1 VKARSPAAPVNRWTR
16 AVVAGVR
23 EVAGSSAASVTGAG
37 SDETLMSHSEEA
49 AVPRLGAGEEPGAA
63 AGRRIQ
69 MIEPLLAKLRGG
81 RLRIVLPNGSAI
93 ASPPSP
99 GGLQATLAIRRW
111 RALRRLAIGGDVG
124 FAEAFID
131 GDWTSPDLVALLR
144 LAARNVEPIRAAT
157 RGVPVFRWADQLR
170 HVLRGNTRRGSRRNI
185 MAHYDL
191 GNAFYALWLDPTMQ
205 YSSALWSEDTPD
217 LETAQKRKLDRV
229 AELLELEGGES
240 VLEIGCGWGALA
252 THLAETRDARV
263 TAITLSP
270 AQLAFARAR
279 AVPDDCA
286 APVDFRL
293 EDYRDVR
300 GRYDRIVSIEMLEA
314 VGEARWLHYFET
326 LARSLNADGR
336 AVLQTITINEAYY
349 EHYRRN
355 PDFIQKHVFP
365 GGFLPSKPA
374 LAAEI
379 ERAGL
384 QILDRQSFG
393 NSYART
399 LAEWRKA
406 FHARWNEAAGL
417 GFDDRFRRLWDYY
430 LAYCE
435 AGFAEG
441 TIDVTLVSI
450 AHA

>member
-1 VKARSPAAPVNRWTR
+1 M
-16 AVVAGVR
+16 GHG
-23 EVAGSSAASVTGAG
+23 EEASVAWFG
-37 SDETLMSHSEEA
+37 EEEA
-49 AVPRLGAGEEPGAA
+49 LPARG
-63 AGRRIQ
+63 GRRIR

-81 RLRIVLPNGSAI
+81 RLHVVLPNGSALV
-93 ASPPSP
+93 SPPSP

-111 RALRRLAIGGDVG
+111 RALRRLALGGDVG

-144 LAARNVEPIRAAT
+144 LAARNVEPLRAAT
-157 RGVPVFRWADQLR
+157 HGVLVLRWADRLR

-205 YSSALWSEDTPD
+205 YSSALWREDTPD

-252 THLAETRDARV
+252 THLAEAKGARV

-270 AQLAFARAR
+270 AQLEFARAR
-279 AVPDDCA
+279 AAPDDCA
-286 APVDFRL
+286 ARVDFRL

-314 VGEARWLHYFET
+314 VGEARWPLYFAT
-326 LARSLNADGR
+326 LARSLKAEGR
-336 AVLQTITINEAYY
+336 AVLQTITIDEAYC
-349 EHYRRN
+349 EDYRRN

-365 GGFLPSKPA
+365 GGFLPSTPA

-393 NSYART
+393 SSYART
-399 LAEWRKA
+399 LAEWRKR